1 MKETVDNG
9 EEDELISEEE
19 EEGEVHLDE
28 QGNVVENQS
37 QESEQVRETETER
50 DVGDC
55 LHVIS

>member
-9 EEDELISEEE
+9 EEDEFISEEE

-37 QESEQVRETETER
+37 QESEQVRETETG
-50 DVGDC
+50 VGYC
-55 LHVIS
+55 LHMIS